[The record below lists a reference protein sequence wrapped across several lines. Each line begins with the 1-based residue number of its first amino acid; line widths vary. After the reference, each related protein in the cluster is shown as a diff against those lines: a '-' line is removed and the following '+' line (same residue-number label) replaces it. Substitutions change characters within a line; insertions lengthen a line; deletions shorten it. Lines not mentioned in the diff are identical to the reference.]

1 MKYLIDEANDDI
13 AEIKDDLPP
22 NTTQILV
29 FRGFLAFG
37 ILEHCLS
44 MRNGVDFGVPGEQHP
59 KRLGVPYDAGDVPSK
74 RSQFSHPDVSILVS
88 LISYFMKGITL

>member
-1 MKYLIDEANDDI
+1 MRYLIDETTDDI

-22 NTTQILV
+22 DASQILV

-44 MRNGVDFGVPGEQHP
+44 MRNGVDFGVPGE
-59 KRLGVPYDAGDVPSK
+59 
-74 RSQFSHPDVSILVS
+74 
-88 LISYFMKGITL
+88 